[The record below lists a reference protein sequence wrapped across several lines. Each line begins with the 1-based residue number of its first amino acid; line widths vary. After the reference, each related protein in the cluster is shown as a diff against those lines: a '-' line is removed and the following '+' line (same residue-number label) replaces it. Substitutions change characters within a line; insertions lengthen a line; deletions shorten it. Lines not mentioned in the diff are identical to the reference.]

1 MQNTHCLTQVLMRLC
16 EERVPLAGRN
26 RRLIKELIEDGVIGA
41 EQEVVV
47 SEVDLSAL
55 EVLDWTVESLDSVEE
70 EELEEW
76 MNETCSWLDSEEQ
89 SSESEEEEELDW
101 EGFIET

>member
-1 MQNTHCLTQVLMRLC
+1 MRLC

-26 RRLIKELIEDGVIGA
+26 RRLVKELIEDGVIGA
-41 EQEVVV
+41 EQEVIV

-76 MNETCSWLDSEEQ
+76 MNESCSWLDSEEQ

>member
-1 MQNTHCLTQVLMRLC
+1 MRLC

-26 RRLIKELIEDGVIGA
+26 RRLVKELIEDGVIGA
-41 EQEVVV
+41 EQEVIV

>member
-1 MQNTHCLTQVLMRLC
+1 MRLC

-76 MNETCSWLDSEEQ
+76 MNESCSWLDSEEQ